1 MNSRIFK
8 APLMVAAGLL
18 LIFGQALASEEIVN
32 CDEGDSLQKAIDSG
46 AGSAAEKEIYVTG
59 YCEENVRI
67 VRDKVT
73 LIGDGNTVIN
83 GRILVRGSDNLT
95 IENMKITGQRGGISA
110 SVSRIF
116 MENVDIEDNNGYGI
130 ALRHGGAIFM
140 TGGSIKNNLG
150 DIGLLVENGHGQLT
164 DVEVSNNAV
173 DGIVVNVNG
182 NLTMS
187 GGSVQ
192 SHGMGNGIIAKLGST
207 LELVDVTVKENLY
220 AGVSI
225 LTGSA
230 AEIQGG
236 FVETNEGI
244 GIDVADNSSLAAY
257 GVEIKDNGS
266 TGVRVY
272 RNSNVNIVG
281 SMINDNARVIP
292 TRSGVFVSTSSSA
305 DIDSTEISGNW
316 TGVGISRQSFVLLRG
331 ATVVTYNS
339 RDGMRL
345 SYDSGAIALNGVY
358 IRDNSGWAVYCNDT
372 ESSLDN
378 RSGGNI
384 DPIEC
389 SGFDQ

>member
-1 MNSRIFK
+1 MNARNLK
-8 APLMVAAGLL
+8 APLLVAAALL
-18 LIFGQALASEEIVN
+18 LVGGQTLAGTRFVH
-32 CDEGDSLQKAIDSG
+32 CDDGDSLQNAIDAG
-46 AGSAAEKEIYVTG
+46 AGSAAIVEIDVTG
-59 YCEENVRI
+59 VCTEDLLI
-67 VRDKVT
+67 TRDRVT
-73 LIGDGNTVIN
+73 INGDGNTVID
-83 GRILVRGSDNLT
+83 GQVRVRGAHNLT
-95 IENMKITGQRGGISA
+95 IRDLTITGPGNGINASA
-110 SVSRIF
+110 ARIF
-116 MENVDIEDNNGYGI
+116 MVGVHVDGNDGYGI
-130 ALRHGGAIFM
+130 ALRHGGAIFLRN
-140 TGGSIKNNLG
+140 GSIANNLG
-150 DIGLLVENGHGQLT
+150 DIGLLIENGHGQLT

-182 NLTMS
+182 NLTMN

-192 SHGMGNGIIAKLGST
+192 SQGLGNGIIAKLGST
-207 LELVDVTVKENLY
+207 LELVDVTVKENLF
-220 AGVSI
+220 AGVSV

-230 AEIQGG
+230 AEIHGG

-281 SMINDNARVIP
+281 GMINDNARVIP

-305 DIDSTEISGNW
+305 DIDSAEISGNW

-331 ATVVTYNS
+331 ATVITYNS

-345 SYDSGAIALNGVY
+345 SYDSGAIAMNGVY
-358 IRDNSGWAVYCNDT
+358 IRDNTDWAVYCNDT

-378 RSGGNI
+378 RSGDNV